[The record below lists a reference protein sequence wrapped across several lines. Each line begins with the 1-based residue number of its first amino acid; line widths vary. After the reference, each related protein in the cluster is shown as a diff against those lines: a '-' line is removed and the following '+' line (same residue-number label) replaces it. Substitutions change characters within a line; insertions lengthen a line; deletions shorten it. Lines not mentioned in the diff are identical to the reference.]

1 MNAAAL
7 IAALWRALRRLAR
20 TPGFTLT
27 VTGLLAVALAAL
39 LTLGSAAWSLLGRP
53 LPYAH
58 AERLV
63 VVQGFA
69 AQMQASI
76 GFAPGLLADLAALPG
91 VEGVGAY
98 DYAPDLFDAQ
108 GGRFR
113 NVRIEPRLVELLGGT
128 PQLGRLLRTDD
139 AADAVVLSDAA
150 WRGRFG
156 ADPGIVGRSLD
167 FDGTPLRVVG
177 VLAPGLRFPE
187 RDTAL
192 WRPLAL
198 KPAQLAGTEAFGFG
212 AVQAVARLAP
222 GADLA
227 VVREAVSTR
236 LATRPE
242 LDAMSKFMGLE
253 LRTTSLREWWD
264 AGRSSMLA
272 LLAAAGAALLL
283 LLLANVGS
291 LWLARCLGRAR
302 ELAVSSALGAGAGR
316 LALELAGEVVLVS
329 AAAVALALLAVTP
342 GLYALEALGVLDAAR
357 PQLPAL
363 DAGTLALGGAAFAL
377 LVVTLSIPPVLVA
390 RQPQSLALLGQG
402 SRAAGGRAAQRARR
416 LLVALQVGLAVSL
429 LCGAGLLTRS
439 LWKLL
444 EQDVGFQPQGMSLA
458 LVEAR
463 RHGEVA
469 ERRGD
474 AAGAAALAALRDALA
489 GMPGVQHVAAANA
502 PPFSFSES
510 VASARLDDAAGS
522 DVRVHQRDV
531 GRDYFAALGMPLL
544 RGRDLAAGD
553 EAREGGGA
561 IVDQRF
567 ADLHFAGRDPLGER
581 IGEAGD
587 EAVRWRRVVGV
598 VPTVRHAS
606 LSAQSEQGT
615 LYRFDAQPDLGFG
628 RAFLVLR
635 ADLPADELARR
646 VREAAAAH
654 GLRATEVVSMPQRL
668 RETLAVRLPMMGLT
682 AAFAVLGTLLAA
694 VGLFA
699 LVSFAVHSRLPEFGI
714 RLALGAPPRRLQ
726 GLALRE
732 GLRAALPGLALG
744 AFGAFAAGRLLAARL
759 FEVSAVDPVT
769 LAAVAAGALLLV
781 LGACAG
787 PARRAARLD
796 PASTLRHY

>member
-1 MNAAAL
+1 MNAGAL
-7 IAALWRALRRLAR
+7 GAVLSRALRRLSR

-63 VVQGFA
+63 IVQGFA

-76 GFAPGLLADLAALPG
+76 GFAPGLLEDLAALPG

-139 AADAVVLSDAA
+139 AADAVVISDAA

-156 ADPGIVGRSLD
+156 ADPGIVGRSID
-167 FDGTPLRVVG
+167 FDGTPLRVMG

-198 KPAQLAGTEAFGFG
+198 TPAQRSGAEAFNFG
-212 AVQAVARLAP
+212 AAQAVARLAP
-222 GADLA
+222 GADLGN
-227 VVREAVSTR
+227 VREAVAMR
-236 LATRPE
+236 LGTRPE
-242 LDAMSKFMGLE
+242 LDAMRKFMGLE
-253 LRTTSLREWWD
+253 LRVTSLREWWD

-291 LWLARCLGRAR
+291 LWLARCLERAR

-342 GLYALEALGVLDAAR
+342 GLHALEALGALDAER

-363 DAGTLALGGAAFAL
+363 DAGTLALGAAAFVL
-377 LVVTLSIPPVLVA
+377 LVVTLSIAPVLVA

-444 EQDVGFQPQGMSLA
+444 AQDVGFEPQGVTLL
-458 LVEAR
+458 LVESR
-463 RHGEVA
+463 RH
-469 ERRGD
+469 D
-474 AAGAAALAALRDALA
+474 ADSASDAGAAALEALRARLA
-489 GMPGVQHVAAANA
+489 ATPGVRRVAAADA

-510 VASARLDDAAGS
+510 VGSIKLDDSARS
-522 DVRVHQRDV
+522 DVQVNNREA
-531 GRDYFAALGMPLL
+531 GAGYFDALGMRVLH
-544 RGRDLAAGD
+544 GRDFAAGD
-553 EAREGGGA
+553 ESREGGVV
-561 IVDQRF
+561 VDQRF
-567 ADLHFAGRDPLGER
+567 VDVHLAAREPIGARVAVVDGE
-581 IGEAGD
+581 
-587 EAVRWRRVVGV
+587 VLRWRPIVGV

-606 LSAQSEQGT
+606 LAERADKGT
-615 LYRFDAQPDLGFG
+615 LYHFDAQPALSNG

-635 ADLPADELARR
+635 GEVPHGDLSRLA
-646 VREAAAAH
+646 REAAAAQ
-654 GLRATEVVSMPQRL
+654 GLRVTDVVSLPQRL
-668 RETLAVRLPMMGLT
+668 RETLAERVPLMALT
-682 AAFAVLGTLLAA
+682 AAFAALGTLLAA

-699 LVSFAVHSRLPEFGI
+699 LVSFAVQRRVPEFGI

-732 GLRAALPGLALG
+732 GLRAAVPGLVLGALG
-744 AFGAFAAGRLLAARL
+744 AVAAGRLLAARL
-759 FEVSAVDPVT
+759 FEVSAADPVT
-769 LAAVAAGALLLV
+769 LAAVAAGALSLV
-781 LGACAG
+781 LLACAA